1 MGGRFLSEPT
11 RASKSEPERTVPT
24 LDHRAAPRVKLSVV
38 SINPAASEPLATA
51 ADEPRPEPS
60 TSTARSQPEW
70 REWMR
75 DLGRQIRRGREF
87 LGLSQEQ
94 LARLAGVS
102 QGAVSR
108 LETARGLA
116 TPTLV
121 VLRVSRVLA
130 GELGKVQPGVIDA
143 DLRSM
148 RSVLRPS
155 DEVIARAQTVN
166 ADPHLEELME
176 IYRQMAP
183 ARRPAMLAILRAAVA
198 ALK

>member
-1 MGGRFLSEPT
+1 M
-11 RASKSEPERTVPT
+11 
-24 LDHRAAPRVKLSVV
+24 
-38 SINPAASEPLATA
+38 AASEASAPTA
-51 ADEPRPEPS
+51 K
-60 TSTARSQPEW
+60 SQPEW

-75 DLGRQIRRGREF
+75 DLGRQIRRGREL
-87 LGLSQEQ
+87 LGFSQEQ

-130 GELGKVQPGVIDA
+130 GELGKVDPAVMDP
-143 DLRSM
+143 DLRNM
-148 RSVLRPS
+148 RSILQPS
-155 DEVIARAQTVN
+155 DAVVAEAGTVG

-176 IYRQMAP
+176 IYRRMAP
-183 ARRPAMLAILRAAVA
+183 AQRPAMLAILRAAVS

>member
-1 MGGRFLSEPT
+1 
-11 RASKSEPERTVPT
+11 
-24 LDHRAAPRVKLSVV
+24 
-38 SINPAASEPLATA
+38 
-51 ADEPRPEPS
+51 
-60 TSTARSQPEW
+60 
-70 REWMR
+70 MR
-75 DLGRQIRRGREF
+75 DLGRQIRRGREL

-130 GELGKVQPGVIDA
+130 GELGKVEPAMLDA

-155 DEVIARAQTVN
+155 DAALTEAATN

-176 IYRQMAP
+176 IYRRMAP
-183 ARRPAMLAILRAAVA
+183 AQRPAMLAILRAAVQ
-198 ALK
+198 ALKCMPPLLLGVSGL

>member
-1 MGGRFLSEPT
+1 VST
-11 RASKSEPERTVPT
+11 NQAASKPVAMGRPP
-24 LDHRAAPRVKLSVV
+24 RAKATPVTPR
-38 SINPAASEPLATA
+38 
-51 ADEPRPEPS
+51 
-60 TSTARSQPEW
+60 QPEW

-130 GELGKVQPGVIDA
+130 GELGKVQPEVMDA
-143 DLRSM
+143 DLRTM
-148 RSVLRPS
+148 RSVLSPS
-155 DEVIARAQTVN
+155 DELMLEAESVR
-166 ADPHLEELME
+166 ADPHLDELME
-176 IYRQMAP
+176 IYRTLAP
-183 ARRPAMLAILRAAVA
+183 AQRPALLAIFRAAVT

>member
-1 MGGRFLSEPT
+1 
-11 RASKSEPERTVPT
+11 
-24 LDHRAAPRVKLSVV
+24 
-38 SINPAASEPLATA
+38 
-51 ADEPRPEPS
+51 
-60 TSTARSQPEW
+60 
-70 REWMR
+70 MR

-130 GELGKVQPGVIDA
+130 GELGKVQPDVMDS
-143 DLRSM
+143 DLRTM
-148 RSVLRPS
+148 RSVLDAS
-155 DEVIARAQTVN
+155 DESLLESSGVR

-176 IYRQMAP
+176 IYRTTAP
-183 ARRPAMLAILRAAVA
+183 AQRPALLAIFRAAVM

>member
-1 MGGRFLSEPT
+1 MAARETRSQDATPT
-11 RASKSEPERTVPT
+11 P
-24 LDHRAAPRVKLSVV
+24 
-38 SINPAASEPLATA
+38 
-51 ADEPRPEPS
+51 
-60 TSTARSQPEW
+60 RSQPEW

-130 GELGKVQPGVIDA
+130 GELGRVQPEVMDA
-143 DLRSM
+143 DLRTM
-148 RSVLRPS
+148 RSVLQPS
-155 DEVIARAQTVN
+155 DGAMLESATVHS
-166 ADPHLEELME
+166 DPHLEELMD
-176 IYRQMAP
+176 IYRKTAP
-183 ARRPAMLAILRAAVA
+183 AQRPALLAIFRAAVT

>member
-1 MGGRFLSEPT
+1 VST
-11 RASKSEPERTVPT
+11 NQAASKPVTTAHQPRAKRTPVVP
-24 LDHRAAPRVKLSVV
+24 K
-38 SINPAASEPLATA
+38 
-51 ADEPRPEPS
+51 
-60 TSTARSQPEW
+60 SQPEW

-75 DLGRQIRRGREF
+75 DLGRQIRRGRE
-87 LGLSQEQ
+87 LIGLSQEQ

-130 GELGKVQPGVIDA
+130 GELNKIQPDATDA

-148 RSVLRPS
+148 RSILSPS
-155 DEVIARAQTVN
+155 DELVLETRNVRT
-166 ADPHLEELME
+166 DPHLDELME
-176 IYRQMAP
+176 IYRTTSIGQ
-183 ARRPAMLAILRAAVA
+183 RPALLAILRAAVT

>member
-1 MGGRFLSEPT
+1 MERRP
-11 RASKSEPERTVPT
+11 RQKSSDKQT
-24 LDHRAAPRVKLSVV
+24 
-38 SINPAASEPLATA
+38 
-51 ADEPRPEPS
+51 
-60 TSTARSQPEW
+60 SQPEW

-130 GELGKVQPGVIDA
+130 GELGKIQPGVMDA
-143 DLRSM
+143 DLRTM
-148 RSVLRPS
+148 RSVLSPS
-155 DEVIARAQTVN
+155 DELMVETGSLR
-166 ADPHLEELME
+166 ADPHLDELMD
-176 IYRQMAP
+176 IYRTMPP
-183 ARRPAMLAILRAAVA
+183 AQRPALLAILRAAVA

>member
-1 MGGRFLSEPT
+1 
-11 RASKSEPERTVPT
+11 
-24 LDHRAAPRVKLSVV
+24 V
-38 SINPAASEPLATA
+38 STNPAAKPLAEIERA
-51 ADEPRPEPS
+51 PRSETPTWS
-60 TSTARSQPEW
+60 SNSRSKPEW

-130 GELGKVQPGVIDA
+130 GELGKVQPAVMDS

-148 RSVLRPS
+148 RSVLHPS
-155 DEVIARAQTVN
+155 DAAMAESAVVN

-176 IYRQMAP
+176 IYRRMAP
-183 ARRPAMLAILRAAVA
+183 GQRPAMLAILRAAVS

>member
-1 MGGRFLSEPT
+1 
-11 RASKSEPERTVPT
+11 
-24 LDHRAAPRVKLSVV
+24 
-38 SINPAASEPLATA
+38 
-51 ADEPRPEPS
+51 
-60 TSTARSQPEW
+60 
-70 REWMR
+70 MR

-130 GELGKVQPGVIDA
+130 GELGKVEPAVMDT
-143 DLRSM
+143 DLRKM
-148 RSVLRPS
+148 RSALKPS
-155 DEVIARAQTVN
+155 DAALTEAATVH

-176 IYRQMAP
+176 IYRRTAAAQ
-183 ARRPAMLAILRAAVA
+183 RPAMLAILRAAVS

>member
-1 MGGRFLSEPT
+1 
-11 RASKSEPERTVPT
+11 
-24 LDHRAAPRVKLSVV
+24 
-38 SINPAASEPLATA
+38 
-51 ADEPRPEPS
+51 
-60 TSTARSQPEW
+60 
-70 REWMR
+70 MR

-130 GELGKVQPGVIDA
+130 GELGKVQPEVMDA
-143 DLRSM
+143 DLRTM
-148 RSVLRPS
+148 RSVLSPS
-155 DEVIARAQTVN
+155 DELMLETDSMRA
-166 ADPHLEELME
+166 DRHLDELME
-176 IYRQMAP
+176 IYRTMPP
-183 ARRPAMLAILRAAVA
+183 AQRPALLAIFRAAVM

>member
-1 MGGRFLSEPT
+1 MAARDPRSET
-11 RASKSEPERTVPT
+11 
-24 LDHRAAPRVKLSVV
+24 
-38 SINPAASEPLATA
+38 
-51 ADEPRPEPS
+51 S
-60 TSTARSQPEW
+60 TSTPRAQPEW

-130 GELGKVQPGVIDA
+130 GELGKVQPDVMDP
-143 DLRSM
+143 DLRTM
-148 RSVLRPS
+148 RSVLLPS
-155 DEVIARAQTVN
+155 DEAMLESTIVH

-176 IYRQMAP
+176 IYRKMAP
-183 ARRPAMLAILRAAVA
+183 AQRPAMLAILRAAVS
-198 ALK
+198 ALKCLPPLLLSLGGL

>member
-1 MGGRFLSEPT
+1 M
-11 RASKSEPERTVPT
+11 
-24 LDHRAAPRVKLSVV
+24 D
-38 SINPAASEPLATA
+38 EPLAET
-51 ADEPRPEPS
+51 S
-60 TSTARSQPEW
+60 TSASRSRPQW

-75 DLGRQIRRGREF
+75 DLGRQLRRGREF

-94 LARLAGVS
+94 LAQLAGVS

-130 GELGKVQPGVIDA
+130 GELGRVQPALMDSE
-143 DLRSM
+143 LRSM
-148 RSVLRPS
+148 RSMLKPS
-155 DEVIARAQTVN
+155 DEAMAEMATVN
-166 ADPHLEELME
+166 GDPHLEELME
-176 IYRQMAP
+176 IYRGMAP
-183 ARRPAMLAILRAAVA
+183 GQRPAMLAILRAAVS

>member
-1 MGGRFLSEPT
+1 VST
-11 RASKSEPERTVPT
+11 NQ
-24 LDHRAAPRVKLSVV
+24 AAEK
-38 SINPAASEPLATA
+38 PLAMA
-51 ADEPRPEPS
+51 AREPRSETPPS
-60 TSTARSQPEW
+60 TPKSQPEW

-130 GELGKVQPGVIDA
+130 GELGKIQPGVMDA
-143 DLRSM
+143 DLRTM
-148 RSVLRPS
+148 RSVLVPS
-155 DEVIARAQTVN
+155 DEAMLESTTVHT
-166 ADPHLEELME
+166 DPHLEELMD
-176 IYRQMAP
+176 IYRKMAP
-183 ARRPAMLAILRAAVA
+183 AQRPAMLAILRAAVS
-198 ALK
+198 ALKGVSPLLLSLGGL